1 MAFTLADAVVYF
13 RGDDR
18 KLAGDLDAAERKT
31 NSAAGNMAKL
41 LGGAVVGAATAAG
54 AALVGIGV
62 AATSSF
68 ISFQDKM
75 NEVFTLLPGI
85 SQQGMDEM
93 TAQVKTF
100 AKEYGVL
107 PEKVVP
113 ALYQAISAGV
123 PADNVFSFLA
133 TSVKAAKGGVTELET
148 AVDGI
153 SSVVNAY
160 HSETLDATKASD
172 LMFTAVK
179 LGKTDFGQLAGSLFN
194 VIPTA
199 ASLGVEFGNITAAL
213 AAMTAQGTPTSVATT
228 QLRQLLVELSQ
239 DGSKASKTFQEM
251 AGESFVDFIASGK
264 NVQDALVLMEGA
276 AQNSDKRLSDLFSS
290 VEAGNAALALTGS
303 GAKTFSDDLAA
314 MDAAA
319 GATDTAFGTMQTGI
333 QASIDKLKAGW
344 AAGLLDLGEKLSPFV
359 ADVVDVA
366 TPAVI
371 GALEAVGTAV
381 EELQKLWN
389 EDFAE
394 MKTTYNEWRNEVLLN
409 NDEFLEEWKKTFGEE
424 SQGIQFTWEDLFR
437 NLLKGE
443 VESQKQSKQNAVTWL
458 RLVRGEMQIWTSLIH
473 GDWAGFWAGVE
484 FTSTTATN
492 AILDW
497 IFDGFGQG
505 MRQAIGHALDEGW
518 AAMKEG
524 WQKMADWWNNTVG
537 PYLGVTLPAGR
548 DNLGIV
554 NPIKQEPAWR
564 RNYQEIYAPGQLDAL
579 RQQNNS
585 TRTINI
591 QPGAI
596 TINES
601 ARPGATGDELEDALI
616 NLLELP

>member
-31 NSAAGNMAKL
+31 QSSAGNMAKF

-93 TAQVKTF
+93 TAQVKAF

-107 PEKVVP
+107 PEQVVP

-239 DGSKASKTFQEM
+239 DGSKASKTFVEM
-251 AGESFVDFIASGK
+251 AGQSFVDFIASGK
-264 NVQDALVLMEGA
+264 NVQDALILMEGA
-276 AQNSDKRLSDLFSS
+276 AQKSDKRLSDLFSS

-314 MDAAA
+314 MDNAA

-333 QASIDKLKAGW
+333 QASIDKLRAGW
-344 AAGLLDLGEKLSPFV
+344 AAGLLDLGEKASPFV
-359 ADVVDVA
+359 EYMVTGFGAVMGNVFVFIGTGLDTLKQGWDENLGGMRAAAEDFMTLDKDFEEFFKRVDRSFHRGEEAQQDGWARFLASMTYGVTSWIRYVLDTLGWFFDMWGNTQDAWQALTSGNWTAFWTAIGANFEAAMNILLNWIEFVFGPGFRNKFVSALHGIWFDLESWWKDVSGWWNSTIGPLVGIQAPDAPA
-366 TPAVI
+366 TPTEKY
-371 GALEAVGTAV
+371 GEP
-381 EELQKLWN
+381 
-389 EDFAE
+389 
-394 MKTTYNEWRNEVLLN
+394 Y
-409 NDEFLEEWKKTFGEE
+409 WKKQFG
-424 SQGIQFTWEDLFR
+424 D
-437 NLLKGE
+437 
-443 VESQKQSKQNAVTWL
+443 
-458 RLVRGEMQIWTSLIH
+458 
-473 GDWAGFWAGVE
+473 
-484 FTSTTATN
+484 
-492 AILDW
+492 
-497 IFDGFGQG
+497 
-505 MRQAIGHALDEGW
+505 
-518 AAMKEG
+518 
-524 WQKMADWWNNTVG
+524 
-537 PYLGVTLPAGR
+537 
-548 DNLGIV
+548 
-554 NPIKQEPAWR
+554 
-564 RNYQEIYAPGQLDAL
+564 IYAPGQLDGL
-579 RQQNNS
+579 RQQTTS